1 MKIVAI
7 TSCSTGIAHTYMGAE
22 HLEMAAKKRGIEI
35 KVETQGSIGAEN
47 VLTAEEI
54 SAADAVIIAAS
65 TSVNKDRFTGKH
77 LLVVDITQA
86 IDHPDD
92 LLDKA
97 VAAPIYGLGQAAST
111 ASDAGSVKSGK
122 KAGGIY
128 AHLMTGVSYMIP
140 FVVAGGICI
149 ALAFAFGGIN
159 AQGELASSIKELGGL
174 AMGLM
179 WPILGGY
186 VAFSIADRPGLVP
199 GMLVGMLAST
209 MNAGFLGALL
219 GGFLA
224 GYTVLGLKKVLKLP
238 AAFSG
243 LLPVL
248 IIPVISVLLDGMIMK
263 FVIGTPIT
271 ALNKGITGWL
281 NGLTGINSILLGLIL
296 GAMMAIDL
304 AGPIGKAAYFFG
316 VASLT
321 NLASGQTSTIMAA
334 VMISGMVP
342 PLAMALSSTVIGKKL
357 YTQEEREA
365 GKSAWVLGLSFI
377 SEGAIPFAAA
387 DPIRV
392 LLSVTVGSAITG
404 ALSMLFNCGIA
415 VPHGGFFVFL
425 IPGAVTNVLFYVLAL
440 VIGTAVSGFLV
451 TAIKMASSKQV
462 VTESPSTQREPVL
475 ARALV
480 EED

>member
-47 VLTAEEI
+47 VLTDAEI
-54 SAADAVIIAAS
+54 VAADAVIIAAS
-65 TSVNKDRFTGKH
+65 TSVNKERFVGKH
-77 LLVVDITQA
+77 LLEADITQA

-92 LLDKA
+92 LLTNA
-97 VAAPIYGLGQAAST
+97 VKSPIYQSGSAVSST
-111 ASDAGSVKSGK
+111 STDVKSK
-122 KAGGIY
+122 KTAGGIY
-128 AHLMTGVSYMIP
+128 SHLMTGVSYMIP

-159 AQGELASSIKELGGL
+159 AQGDIAASIKELGGI

-248 IIPVISVLLDGMIMK
+248 IIPVISVLADGLIMK

-321 NLASGQTSTIMAA
+321 NLATGQTSTIMAA

-342 PLAMALSSTVIGKKL
+342 PLAMALSSTIIGKKL

-425 IPGAVTNVLFYVLAL
+425 IPGAVTNVLLYVLAL

-462 VTESPSTQREPVL
+462 ATESAPTQREPAL

>member
-1 MKIVAI
+1 MKIVGI
-7 TSCSTGIAHTYMGAE
+7 TSCSTGIAHTYMAAE
-22 HLEMAAKKRGIEI
+22 NLEIAAKKSGIEI

-47 VLTAEEI
+47 VLTSEEI
-54 SAADAVIIAAS
+54 AAADAVIIAAS
-65 TSVNKDRFTGKH
+65 TSVNKDRFNGKR
-77 LLVVDITQA
+77 LLEVDVTEA

-92 LLDKA
+92 LFDRAPTAAIYSTNAETTTEVKA
-97 VAAPIYGLGQAAST
+97 E
-111 ASDAGSVKSGK
+111 KSG
-122 KAGGIY
+122 IY
-128 AHLMTGVSYMIP
+128 SHLMTGVSYMIP

-159 AQGELASSIKELGGL
+159 AEGQIAASINELGGI

-199 GMLVGMLAST
+199 GMVAGMVASS

-224 GYTVLGLKKVLKLP
+224 GYTILTLKKVLKLP
-238 AAFSG
+238 PAFAG

-248 IIPVISVLLDGMIMK
+248 ILPVVSVLFVGMVMK
-263 FVIGTPIT
+263 FIVGIPIT
-271 ALNKGITGWL
+271 ALNEGITNWL
-281 NGLTGINSILLGLIL
+281 NGLSGMNSVLLGLIL
-296 GAMMAIDL
+296 GGMMAIDL

-321 NLASGQTSTIMAA
+321 NLGAGETSTVMAA

-342 PLAMALSSTVIGKKL
+342 PLAMALSSTILGKGL
-357 YTQEEREA
+357 YSKEEREA

-387 DPIRV
+387 DPLRV
-392 LLSVTVGSAITG
+392 LASVTVGSAITG
-404 ALSMLFNCGIA
+404 ALSMIFNCGIA

-425 IPGAVTNVLFYVLAL
+425 IPGAVENVLFYILSL
-440 VIGTAVSGFLV
+440 IIGTAISGFLV
-451 TAIKMASSKQV
+451 TTVKVLSQKKQA
-462 VTESPSTQREPVL
+462 TKE
-475 ARALV
+475 
-480 EED
+480 

>member
-1 MKIVAI
+1 MKIVGI
-7 TSCSTGIAHTYMGAE
+7 TSCSTGIAHTYMAAE
-22 HLEMAAKKRGIEI
+22 NLEIAAKKRNIEI

-47 VLTAEEI
+47 VLTEQEI
-54 SAADAVIIAAS
+54 ADADAVIIAAS
-65 TSVNKDRFTGKH
+65 TSVNKDRFNGKR
-77 LLVVDITQA
+77 LLEVDVTEA

-92 LLDKA
+92 LFDRA
-97 VAAPIYGLGQAAST
+97 PNAAIYTTSA
-111 ASDAGSVKSGK
+111 DVKSEA
-122 KAGGIY
+122 KAEKSGIY
-128 AHLMTGVSYMIP
+128 SHLMTGVSYMIP

-159 AQGELASSIKELGGL
+159 AKGELASAINELGGI

-199 GMLVGMLAST
+199 GMVAGMIASS

-224 GYTVLGLKKVLKLP
+224 GYTVHFLKKVLKLP
-238 AAFSG
+238 PAFSG

-248 IIPVISVLLDGMIMK
+248 ILPVVSVLFVGLVMK
-263 FVIGTPIT
+263 FIVGIPIT
-271 ALNKGITGWL
+271 ALNEGITNWL
-281 NGLTGINSILLGLIL
+281 NSLSGMNSVLLGLLL
-296 GAMMAIDL
+296 GGMMAIDL

-321 NLASGQTSTIMAA
+321 NLGAGETSMVMAA
-334 VMISGMVP
+334 VMVSGMVP
-342 PLAMALSSTVIGKKL
+342 PLAMALSSTVLGKNL
-357 YTQEEREA
+357 YSKEEREA

-392 LLSVTVGSAITG
+392 LVSVTVGSAITG
-404 ALSMLFNCGIA
+404 ALSMIFKCGIA

-425 IPGAVTNVLFYVLAL
+425 IPGAVENVLLYVLAL
-440 VIGTAVSGFLV
+440 AIGTAVSGFLV
-451 TAIKMASSKQV
+451 TAVKVMSQKKQAAK
-462 VTESPSTQREPVL
+462 E
-475 ARALV
+475 
-480 EED
+480 

>member
-1 MKIVAI
+1 MKIVSI
-7 TSCSTGIAHTYMGAE
+7 TSCSTGIAHTYMAAE
-22 HLEMAAKKRGIEI
+22 SLEIAAKNRDIEI

-47 VLTAEEI
+47 VLSEAEI
-54 SAADAVIIAAS
+54 AQADAVIIAAS
-65 TSVNKDRFTGKH
+65 TTVNKDRFVGKH
-77 LLVVDITQA
+77 LLEVDVNEA

-92 LLDKA
+92 LFDRA
-97 VAAPIYGLGQAAST
+97 PNAPIYES
-111 ASDAGSVKSGK
+111 SSVAKSEGKSEKSG
-122 KAGGIY
+122 IY
-128 AHLMTGVSYMIP
+128 SHLMTGVSYMIP

-159 AQGELASSIKELGGL
+159 SEGELASSINELGGI

-186 VAFSIADRPGLVP
+186 VAFSVADRPGLVP
-199 GMLVGMLAST
+199 GMVAGMVASN

-224 GYTVLGLKKVLKLP
+224 GYTVLGLKKALKLP
-238 AAFSG
+238 SAFSG

-248 IIPVISVLLDGMIMK
+248 ILPVISVLFVGLIMK
-263 FVIGTPIT
+263 FVVGIPIT
-271 ALNKGITGWL
+271 ALNEGITTWL
-281 NGLTGINSILLGLIL
+281 NGLSGMNSVLLGLLL
-296 GAMMAIDL
+296 GGMMAIDL

-321 NLASGQTSTIMAA
+321 NLATGETSTIMAA

-342 PLAMALSSTVIGKKL
+342 PLAMALSSTVLGKNL
-357 YTQEEREA
+357 YTKEEREA

-392 LLSVTVGSAITG
+392 LASVTIGSAITG
-404 ALSMLFNCGIA
+404 GLSMIFNCGIA
-415 VPHGGFFVFL
+415 VPHGGFFIFL
-425 IPGAVTNVLFYVLAL
+425 IPGAVNNVLMYVLSLL
-440 VIGTAVSGFLV
+440 VGTAISGFLV
-451 TAIKMASSKQV
+451 TAVKMYARRNQATSN
-462 VTESPSTQREPVL
+462 QRI
-475 ARALV
+475 
-480 EED
+480 EEE

>member
-7 TSCSTGIAHTYMGAE
+7 TSCSTGIAHTYMAAE
-22 HLEMAAKKRGIEI
+22 NLEIAAKEKGYEI

-47 VLTAEEI
+47 VLSAEDI
-54 SAADAVIIAAS
+54 AAADAVVIAAS
-65 TSVNKDRFTGKH
+65 TTVNKERFDGKRLIEVDVNEAINDGPN
-77 LLVVDITQA
+77 LLERSFTAPVYR
-86 IDHPDD
+86 
-92 LLDKA
+92 KA
-97 VAAPIYGLGQAAST
+97 VVQGEQTESKQQA
-111 ASDAGSVKSGK
+111 K
-122 KAGGIY
+122 GIY
-128 AHLMTGVSYMIP
+128 SHLMTGVSYMIP
-140 FVVAGGICI
+140 FVVAGGLCI

-159 AQGELASSIKELGGL
+159 AEGEIAQTINELGGI

-199 GMLVGMLAST
+199 GMVAGMVASG

-224 GYTVLGLKKVLKLP
+224 GYTILLLKKFLKLP

-248 IIPVISVLLDGMIMK
+248 ILPILSVLIVGGIMK
-263 FVIGTPIT
+263 FIVGVPIT
-271 ALNKGITGWL
+271 AINEGIMNWL
-281 NGLTGINSILLGLIL
+281 NSLTGINSVLLGLIL

-321 NLASGQTSTIMAA
+321 NLAAGETSTIMAA
-334 VMISGMVP
+334 VMVSGMVP
-342 PLAMALSSTVIGKKL
+342 PLAMALSSTVLGKQL
-357 YTQEEREA
+357 YTNEEREA

-387 DPIRV
+387 DPLRV
-392 LLSVTVGSAITG
+392 LGSVTIGSALTG

-425 IPGAVTNVLFYVLAL
+425 IPGAVSNVLFYILAL
-440 VIGTAVSGFLV
+440 AAGTAVSGFLV
-451 TAIKMASSKQV
+451 TAVKLASAKK
-462 VTESPSTQREPVL
+462 REQ
-475 ARALV
+475 A
-480 EED
+480 

>member
-1 MKIVAI
+1 MKIVGI
-7 TSCSTGIAHTYMGAE
+7 TSCSTGIAHTYMAAE
-22 HLEMAAKKRGIEI
+22 NLEIAAKKRNIEI

-47 VLTAEEI
+47 VLTEQEI
-54 SAADAVIIAAS
+54 ADADAVIIAAS
-65 TSVNKDRFTGKH
+65 TSVNKDRFNGKR
-77 LLVVDITQA
+77 LLEVDVTEA

-92 LLDKA
+92 LFDRA
-97 VAAPIYGLGQAAST
+97 PNAAIYTTSA
-111 ASDAGSVKSGK
+111 DVKSEA
-122 KAGGIY
+122 KAEKSGIY
-128 AHLMTGVSYMIP
+128 SHLMTGVSYMIP

-159 AQGELASSIKELGGL
+159 AEGELASAINELGGI

-199 GMLVGMLAST
+199 GMVAGMIASS

-224 GYTVLGLKKVLKLP
+224 GYTVHLLKKVLKLP
-238 AAFSG
+238 PAFSG

-248 IIPVISVLLDGMIMK
+248 ILPVVSVLFVGLVMK
-263 FVIGTPIT
+263 FIVGIPIT
-271 ALNKGITGWL
+271 ALNEGITNWL
-281 NGLTGINSILLGLIL
+281 NSLSGMNSVLLGLLL
-296 GAMMAIDL
+296 GGMMAIDL

-321 NLASGQTSTIMAA
+321 NLGAGETSMVMAA

-342 PLAMALSSTVIGKKL
+342 PLAMALSSTVLGKNL
-357 YTQEEREA
+357 YSKEEREA

-392 LLSVTVGSAITG
+392 LASVTVGSAITG
-404 ALSMLFNCGIA
+404 ALSMIFKCGIA

-425 IPGAVTNVLFYVLAL
+425 IPGAVENVLLYVLAL
-440 VIGTAVSGFLV
+440 AIGTAVSGFLV
-451 TAIKMASSKQV
+451 TAVKVMSQKKQAAK
-462 VTESPSTQREPVL
+462 E
-475 ARALV
+475 
-480 EED
+480 

>member
-1 MKIVAI
+1 MKIVGI
-7 TSCSTGIAHTYMGAE
+7 TSCSTGIAHTYMAAE
-22 HLEMAAKKRGIEI
+22 SLEIAAKKRDIEI
-35 KVETQGSIGAEN
+35 KVETQGSIGVEN
-47 VLTAEEI
+47 VLTEQEIAE
-54 SAADAVIIAAS
+54 ADAVIIAAS
-65 TSVNKDRFTGKH
+65 TSVNKDRFNGKR
-77 LLVVDITQA
+77 LLEVDVTEA

-92 LLDKA
+92 LFDRVPNAAIYTTSGEVKTEAKA
-97 VAAPIYGLGQAAST
+97 E
-111 ASDAGSVKSGK
+111 KSG
-122 KAGGIY
+122 IY
-128 AHLMTGVSYMIP
+128 SHLMTGVSYMIP

-159 AQGELASSIKELGGL
+159 AKGDLAAAINELGGI

-199 GMLVGMLAST
+199 GMVAGMIASN

-224 GYTVLGLKKVLKLP
+224 GYTVQLLKKVLKLP
-238 AAFSG
+238 PAFSG

-248 IIPVISVLLDGMIMK
+248 ILPVISVLFVGLIMK
-263 FVIGTPIT
+263 FVVGIPIT
-271 ALNKGITGWL
+271 ALNEGITNWL
-281 NGLTGINSILLGLIL
+281 NSLSGMNSVLLGLLL
-296 GAMMAIDL
+296 GGMMAIDL

-321 NLASGQTSTIMAA
+321 NLAVGETSTVMAA

-342 PLAMALSSTVIGKKL
+342 PLAMALSSTVLGKGL
-357 YTQEEREA
+357 YSKEEREA

-392 LLSVTVGSAITG
+392 LASVTVGSAITG
-404 ALSMLFNCGIA
+404 ALSMIFNCGIA

-425 IPGAVTNVLFYVLAL
+425 IPGAVENVLLYVLAL
-440 VIGTAVSGFLV
+440 AIGTAISGFLV
-451 TAIKMASSKQV
+451 TAVKVMAQKKQAAK
-462 VTESPSTQREPVL
+462 E
-475 ARALV
+475 
-480 EED
+480 

>member
-1 MKIVAI
+1 MKIVSI
-7 TSCSTGIAHTYMGAE
+7 TSCSTGIAHTYMAAE
-22 HLEMAAKKRGIEI
+22 NLEMAAKKRGIDI

-47 VLTAEEI
+47 VLTEKEIEE
-54 SAADAVIIAAS
+54 ADAVIIAAS
-65 TSVNKDRFTGKH
+65 TTVNKERFAGKR
-77 LLVVDITQA
+77 LVEVDVNEA
-86 IDHPDD
+86 IDHPEELFDR
-92 LLDKA
+92 A
-97 VAAPIYGLGQAAST
+97 EQAPFYGGST
-111 ASDAGSVKSGK
+111 AAKTEAKAEKSG
-122 KAGGIY
+122 IY
-128 AHLMTGVSYMIP
+128 SHLMTGVSYMIP

-159 AQGELASSIKELGGL
+159 SEGELASSINEIGGI

-199 GMLVGMLAST
+199 GMVAGMIAST

-224 GYTVLGLKKVLKLP
+224 GYTVYWLKKVLKLP

-248 IIPVISVLLDGMIMK
+248 ILPVVSVVFVGLIMK
-263 FVIGTPIT
+263 FVVGIPIT
-271 ALNKGITGWL
+271 ALNEGITNWL
-281 NGLTGINSILLGLIL
+281 NGLSGMNSILLGLLL
-296 GAMMAIDL
+296 GGMMAIDL

-321 NLASGQTSTIMAA
+321 NLATGETSTVMAA

-342 PLAMALSSTVIGKKL
+342 PLAMALSSTLLGKNL
-357 YTQEEREA
+357 YTKEEREA

-392 LLSVTVGSAITG
+392 LASVTIGSAITG

-425 IPGAVTNVLFYVLAL
+425 IPGAVDKVFLYVLAL
-440 VIGTAVSGFLV
+440 AIGTVISGCLV
-451 TAIKMASSKQV
+451 TAVKMVSLKKQTV
-462 VTESPSTQREPVL
+462 G
-475 ARALV
+475 
-480 EED
+480 EE

>member
-7 TSCSTGIAHTYMGAE
+7 TSCSTGIAHTYMAAE
-22 HLEMAAKKRGIEI
+22 NLEIAAKEKGYQI

-47 VLTAEEI
+47 VLTSDEI
-54 SAADAVIIAAS
+54 KEADAVIIAAS
-65 TSVNKDRFTGKH
+65 TTVNKERFVGKR
-77 LLVVDITQA
+77 LIEVDVNEA
-86 IDHPDD
+86 INDGLN
-92 LLDKA
+92 LLDRSLS
-97 VAAPIYGLGQAAST
+97 APIYQADEKKT
-111 ASDAGSVKSGK
+111 EVTKVKKGAGK
-122 KAGGIY
+122 GIY
-128 AHLMTGVSYMIP
+128 SHLMTGVSYMIP
-140 FVVAGGICI
+140 FVVAGGLCI

-159 AQGELASSIKELGGL
+159 AEGEIAQTINELGGI

-199 GMLVGMLAST
+199 GMVAGMIASG

-224 GYTVLGLKKVLKLP
+224 GYTVLFLKKVLKLP
-238 AAFSG
+238 ASFSG

-248 IIPVISVLLDGMIMK
+248 ILPVLSVLFVGGIMK
-263 FVIGTPIT
+263 FVVGVPIT
-271 ALNKGITGWL
+271 AINEGIMNWL
-281 NGLTGINSILLGLIL
+281 NSLSGINSVLLGLIL
-296 GAMMAIDL
+296 GGMMAIDL

-321 NLASGQTSTIMAA
+321 NLGAGETSTIMAA

-342 PLAMALSSTVIGKKL
+342 PLALALSSSVLGKQL
-357 YTQEEREA
+357 YTNEEREA

-387 DPIRV
+387 DPLRV
-392 LLSVTVGSAITG
+392 LGSVTVGSAVAG

-425 IPGAVTNVLFYVLAL
+425 IPGAVSNVFLYILAL
-440 VIGTAVSGFLV
+440 AIGTAISGFLV
-451 TAIKMASSKQV
+451 TAVKMMAVKEAEKV
-462 VTESPSTQREPVL
+462 
-475 ARALV
+475 
-480 EED
+480 

>member
-1 MKIVAI
+1 MKIVGI
-7 TSCSTGIAHTYMGAE
+7 TSCSTGIAHTYMAAE
-22 HLEMAAKKRGIEI
+22 NLEIAAKKRNIEI

-47 VLTAEEI
+47 VLTPQEI
-54 SAADAVIIAAS
+54 ADADAVIIAAS
-65 TSVNKDRFTGKH
+65 TSVNKDRFNGKR
-77 LLVVDITQA
+77 LLEVDVTEA
-86 IDHPDD
+86 IDHPDELFD
-92 LLDKA
+92 RA
-97 VAAPIYGLGQAAST
+97 PNAAFYST
-111 ASDAGSVKSGK
+111 NTEVKSEAK
-122 KAGGIY
+122 SEKSGIY
-128 AHLMTGVSYMIP
+128 SHLMTGVSYMIP

-159 AQGELASSIKELGGL
+159 AEGELASAINELGGI

-199 GMLVGMLAST
+199 GMVAGMIASS

-224 GYTVLGLKKVLKLP
+224 GYTVYGLKKVLKLP
-238 AAFSG
+238 PAFSG

-248 IIPVISVLLDGMIMK
+248 ILPVVSVLLVGLVMK
-263 FVIGTPIT
+263 FIVGIPIT
-271 ALNKGITGWL
+271 ALNEGITNWL
-281 NGLTGINSILLGLIL
+281 NSLSGMNSVLLGLLL
-296 GAMMAIDL
+296 GGMMAIDL

-321 NLASGQTSTIMAA
+321 NLGAGETSMVMAA

-342 PLAMALSSTVIGKKL
+342 PLAMALSSTVLGKNL
-357 YTQEEREA
+357 YSKEEREA

-392 LLSVTVGSAITG
+392 LASVTVGSAITG
-404 ALSMLFNCGIA
+404 ALSMIFKCGIA

-425 IPGAVTNVLFYVLAL
+425 IPGAVENVLLYVLAL
-440 VIGTAVSGFLV
+440 AIEIG
-451 TAIKMASSKQV
+451 
-462 VTESPSTQREPVL
+462 
-475 ARALV
+475 RAHV
-480 EED
+480 

>member
-1 MKIVAI
+1 MKIVGI
-7 TSCSTGIAHTYMGAE
+7 TSCSTGIAHTYMAAE
-22 HLEMAAKKRGIEI
+22 NLEIAAKKRNIEI

-47 VLTAEEI
+47 VLTEQEI
-54 SAADAVIIAAS
+54 ADADAVIIAAS
-65 TSVNKDRFTGKH
+65 TSVNKDRFNGKR
-77 LLVVDITQA
+77 LLEVDVTEA

-92 LLDKA
+92 LFDRA
-97 VAAPIYGLGQAAST
+97 PNAAIYTTSA
-111 ASDAGSVKSGK
+111 DVKSEA
-122 KAGGIY
+122 KAEKSGIY
-128 AHLMTGVSYMIP
+128 SHLMTGVSYMIP

-159 AQGELASSIKELGGL
+159 AKGELASAINELGGI

-199 GMLVGMLAST
+199 GMVAGMIASS

-224 GYTVLGLKKVLKLP
+224 GYTVHFLKKVLKLP
-238 AAFSG
+238 PAFSG

-248 IIPVISVLLDGMIMK
+248 ILPVVSVLFVGLVMK
-263 FVIGTPIT
+263 FIVGIPIT
-271 ALNKGITGWL
+271 ALNEGITNWL
-281 NGLTGINSILLGLIL
+281 NSLSGMNSVLLGLLL
-296 GAMMAIDL
+296 GGMMAIDL

-321 NLASGQTSTIMAA
+321 NLGAGETSMVMAA
-334 VMISGMVP
+334 VMVSGMVP
-342 PLAMALSSTVIGKKL
+342 PLAMALSSTVLGKNL
-357 YTQEEREA
+357 YSKEEREA

-392 LLSVTVGSAITG
+392 LASVTVGSAITG
-404 ALSMLFNCGIA
+404 ALSMIFKCGIA

-425 IPGAVTNVLFYVLAL
+425 IPGAVENVLLYVLAL
-440 VIGTAVSGFLV
+440 AIGTAVSGFLV
-451 TAIKMASSKQV
+451 TAVKVMSQKKQAAK
-462 VTESPSTQREPVL
+462 E
-475 ARALV
+475 
-480 EED
+480 

>member
-1 MKIVAI
+1 MKIVGI
-7 TSCSTGIAHTYMGAE
+7 TSCSTGIAHTYMAAE
-22 HLEMAAKKRGIEI
+22 NLEIAAKKRNIEI

-47 VLTAEEI
+47 VLTEQEI
-54 SAADAVIIAAS
+54 ADADAVIIAAS
-65 TSVNKDRFTGKH
+65 TSVNKDRFNGKH
-77 LLVVDITQA
+77 LLEVDVTEA

-92 LLDKA
+92 LFDRAPNAAIYTTSGESKA
-97 VAAPIYGLGQAAST
+97 EAKAE
-111 ASDAGSVKSGK
+111 KSG
-122 KAGGIY
+122 IY
-128 AHLMTGVSYMIP
+128 SHLMTGVSYMIP

-159 AQGELASSIKELGGL
+159 AEGELASAINELGGI

-199 GMLVGMLAST
+199 GMVAGMIASS

-224 GYTVLGLKKVLKLP
+224 GYTVHFLKKVLKLP
-238 AAFSG
+238 PAFSG

-248 IIPVISVLLDGMIMK
+248 ILPVVSVLFVGLVMK
-263 FVIGTPIT
+263 FIVGIPIT
-271 ALNKGITGWL
+271 ALNEGITNWL
-281 NGLTGINSILLGLIL
+281 NSLSGVNSVLLGLLL
-296 GAMMAIDL
+296 GGMMAIDL

-321 NLASGQTSTIMAA
+321 NLVAGETSMVMAA
-334 VMISGMVP
+334 VMVSGMVP
-342 PLAMALSSTVIGKKL
+342 PLAMALSSTILGKNL
-357 YTQEEREA
+357 YSKEEREA

-387 DPIRV
+387 DPLRV
-392 LLSVTVGSAITG
+392 LVSVTVGSAITG
-404 ALSMLFNCGIA
+404 ALSMIFKCGIA

-425 IPGAVTNVLFYVLAL
+425 IPGAVENVLLYVLAL
-440 VIGTAVSGFLV
+440 AIGTVISGFLV
-451 TAIKMASSKQV
+451 TAVKMMSQKKQAAK
-462 VTESPSTQREPVL
+462 E
-475 ARALV
+475 
-480 EED
+480 

>member
-7 TSCSTGIAHTYMGAE
+7 TSCSTGIAHTYMAAE
-22 HLEMAAKKRGIEI
+22 NLEIAAKEKGYEI

-47 VLTAEEI
+47 VLTAEDIAE
-54 SAADAVIIAAS
+54 ADAVVIAAS
-65 TSVNKDRFTGKH
+65 TTVNKDRFNGKRLVEVDVNEAINAGPN
-77 LLVVDITQA
+77 LLERSLT
-86 IDHPDD
+86 
-92 LLDKA
+92 
-97 VAAPIYGLGQAAST
+97 APVFQNKV
-111 ASDAGSVKSGK
+111 SDGEKLEAKQPAK
-122 KAGGIY
+122 GIY
-128 AHLMTGVSYMIP
+128 SHLMTGVSYMIP
-140 FVVAGGICI
+140 FVVAGGLCI

-159 AQGELASSIKELGGL
+159 AEGEIAQTINELGGI

-199 GMLVGMLAST
+199 GMVAGMVASG

-224 GYTVLGLKKVLKLP
+224 GYTILFLKKFLKLP

-248 IIPVISVLLDGMIMK
+248 ILPILSVLIVGGIMK
-263 FVIGTPIT
+263 FVVGVPIT
-271 ALNKGITGWL
+271 AINEGIMNWL
-281 NGLTGINSILLGLIL
+281 NSLTGINSVLLGLIL
-296 GAMMAIDL
+296 GAMMAVDL

-321 NLASGQTSTIMAA
+321 NLAAGETSTIMAA
-334 VMISGMVP
+334 VMVSGMVP
-342 PLAMALSSTVIGKKL
+342 PLAMALSSTVLGKQL
-357 YTQEEREA
+357 YTNEEREA

-387 DPIRV
+387 DPLRV
-392 LLSVTVGSAITG
+392 LGSVTIGSALTG

-425 IPGAVTNVLFYVLAL
+425 IPGAVSNVLFYIIALA
-440 VIGTAVSGFLV
+440 VGTAVSGFLV
-451 TAIKMASSKQV
+451 TAVKLAGVKK
-462 VTESPSTQREPVL
+462 REQT
-475 ARALV
+475 
-480 EED
+480 

>member
-1 MKIVAI
+1 MKIVGI
-7 TSCSTGIAHTYMGAE
+7 TSCSTGIAHTYMAAE
-22 HLEMAAKKRGIEI
+22 SLELAAKKRNIEI

-47 VLTAEEI
+47 VLTEQEI
-54 SAADAVIIAAS
+54 ADADAVIIAAS
-65 TSVNKDRFTGKH
+65 TSVNKDRFNGKR
-77 LLVVDITQA
+77 LLEVDVTEA
-86 IDHPDD
+86 IDHPDELFD
-92 LLDKA
+92 RA
-97 VAAPIYGLGQAAST
+97 PNAAIYTTSA
-111 ASDAGSVKSGK
+111 DVKSEA
-122 KAGGIY
+122 KAEKSGIY
-128 AHLMTGVSYMIP
+128 SHLMTGVSYMIP

-159 AQGELASSIKELGGL
+159 AKGELASAINELGGI

-199 GMLVGMLAST
+199 GMVAGMIASN

-224 GYTVLGLKKVLKLP
+224 GYTVQLLKKVLKLP
-238 AAFSG
+238 PAFSG

-248 IIPVISVLLDGMIMK
+248 ILPVISVLFVGLIMK
-263 FVIGTPIT
+263 FVVGIPIT
-271 ALNKGITGWL
+271 ALNEGITNWL
-281 NGLTGINSILLGLIL
+281 NSLSGMNSVLLGLLL
-296 GAMMAIDL
+296 GGMMAIDL

-321 NLASGQTSTIMAA
+321 NLAVGETSTVMAA

-342 PLAMALSSTVIGKKL
+342 PLAMALSSTVLGKNL
-357 YTQEEREA
+357 YSKEEREA

-392 LLSVTVGSAITG
+392 LASVTVGSAITG
-404 ALSMLFNCGIA
+404 ALSMIFKCGIA

-425 IPGAVTNVLFYVLAL
+425 IPGAVENVLLYVLAL
-440 VIGTAVSGFLV
+440 AIGTAVSGFLV
-451 TAIKMASSKQV
+451 TAVKVMSQKKQAAK
-462 VTESPSTQREPVL
+462 E
-475 ARALV
+475 
-480 EED
+480 